1 MLNTNPQA
9 ELPRDDMR
17 LYVPDS
23 EAHQVQIMRGG
34 EREYCFA
41 QNPGED
47 FFHLLVA
54 GEVYVQYGDEKYCL
68 NCAMRRGMI
77 TADRLYWQR
86 RGSQSEIQTAK
97 PEATSGPE

>member
-1 MLNTNPQA
+1 MLKTDQPA
-9 ELPRDDMR
+9 ELPCEDMR
-17 LYVPDS
+17 LYVPDA
-23 EAHQVQIMRGG
+23 EMHQVQLMRGG

-54 GEVYVQYGDEKYCL
+54 GEVYIQYGDEKYCL

-77 TADRLYWQR
+77 TADRLFWQR
-86 RGSQSEIQTAK
+86 RGSKSEIRSTK
-97 PEATSGPE
+97 PE

>member
-1 MLNTNPQA
+1 MLNTGQPA
-9 ELPRDDMR
+9 ELPCEEIR
-17 LYVPDS
+17 LYVPDA
-23 EAHQVQIMRGG
+23 EMHQVQIMRGG

-77 TADRLYWQR
+77 TADRLFWQR
-86 RGSQSEIQTAK
+86 RGSKSEIRSTK
-97 PEATSGPE
+97 SESGPM